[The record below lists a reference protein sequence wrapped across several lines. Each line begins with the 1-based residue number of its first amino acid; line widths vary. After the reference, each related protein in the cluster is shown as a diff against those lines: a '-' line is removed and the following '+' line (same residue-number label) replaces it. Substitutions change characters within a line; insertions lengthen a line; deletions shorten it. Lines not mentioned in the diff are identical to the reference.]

1 MGLAF
6 FQREREQ
13 RNQKAVQK
21 QEVKEAPVQ
30 EVEKP
35 KIKTSKSKKA

>member
-13 RNQKAVQK
+13 RKAQVK
-21 QEVKEAPVQ
+21 QETKAEAVIDQNPGQ
-30 EVEKP
+30 TKRP
-35 KIKTSKSKKA
+35 KTKKARA